1 MLSGAA
7 KTLRSISSVPI
18 IACTFAYAVCSV
30 DVVIV
35 TGQVNHAPNNA
46 IVRVQLVY
54 SGDVAADSGDVTVE
68 NGRFSIP
75 IEFLTQSRRPVVNG
89 FLEKCNR
96 SPKTVIV
103 TLVESGQDH
112 EYDRVSLDFAKDFKM
127 ADSNAYY
134 TLKSELVLDGS
145 R

>member
-7 KTLRSISSVPI
+7 KTPSLILSVVLL
-18 IACTFAYAVCSV
+18 ACTFTHAVCAV

-35 TGQVNHAPNNA
+35 KGRVDHAPDHA

-54 SGDVAADSGDVTVE
+54 SKDVAADSGEVTVE
-68 NGRFSIP
+68 NGRFSVP
-75 IEFLTQSRRPVVNG
+75 VEFLTQSRRPVVNG
-89 FLEKCNR
+89 ILEKCNR
-96 SPKTVIV
+96 RPKTVIV
-103 TLVESGQDH
+103 TLVESGQDQ

-127 ADSNAYY
+127 ADSSAY
-134 TLKSELVLDGS
+134 TLRSELVLSGL